1 MSDILKTLS
10 NIRNLRSIAK
20 DSTLEQMESLLE
32 KVSSVVEEKR
42 EAVKA
47 QELEQSKLMEGLKK
61 YKELLAQDG
70 ISAEELVVLLNHT
83 TEHKKREPRAPRPA
97 KYKFIDENGNE
108 KNMDRSG
115 SNTSSDSKS
124 IR

>member
-47 QELEQSKLMEGLKK
+47 QELEQNKLMEGLKK

-70 ISAEELVVLLNHT
+70 ISAEELVVLLNNT
-83 TEHKKREPRAPRPA
+83 TEHKKR
-97 KYKFIDENGNE
+97 
-108 KNMDRSG
+108 DRMCVV
-115 SNTSSDSKS
+115 
-124 IR
+124 